1 MEIKN
6 LKPSNHLRK
15 RFLNS
20 EFKEMI
26 QRGFQMRTD
35 YNEIIPVGVLFNLKE
50 VEEMRIIKVDMAKK
64 LIANRELEAVKIG
77 NKLHLSR
84 TELIHY
90 LQRNTLSVNML

>member
-1 MEIKN
+1 
-6 LKPSNHLRK
+6 
-15 RFLNS
+15 
-20 EFKEMI
+20 MI